1 MTASSA
7 ELTWWGNC
15 KMWCVAEGNCN
26 AIQDS
31 SLLPSSV
38 LMVEVEPHAF
48 SKLPYAK
55 LQMFLFL
62 NQINYFLSCLP
73 VLSKGPKM
81 VAVRNYHG
89 TPAPP
94 GKSSLCFQTG
104 DYIELLKGDPDTAW
118 WEVQH
123 AIASVRKYKL
133 LWGWKP
139 LFHAVF
145 SCFNLYRNL
154 QQAVK

>member
-1 MTASSA
+1 MQNGWHS
-7 ELTWWGNC
+7 
-15 KMWCVAEGNCN
+15 
-26 AIQDS
+26 
-31 SLLPSSV
+31 
-38 LMVEVEPHAF
+38 F
-48 SKLPYAK
+48 SKLAYAK
-55 LQMFLFL
+55 LQMFLFSH
-62 NQINYFLSCLP
+62 QINYFLSSLP
-73 VLSKGPKM
+73 VLPKGPKM

-139 LFHAVF
+139 LFHAFF

-154 QQAVK
+154 EQAVKWCGQHITLGQRSSTGGVFFACFFYLVYNLWWNDL